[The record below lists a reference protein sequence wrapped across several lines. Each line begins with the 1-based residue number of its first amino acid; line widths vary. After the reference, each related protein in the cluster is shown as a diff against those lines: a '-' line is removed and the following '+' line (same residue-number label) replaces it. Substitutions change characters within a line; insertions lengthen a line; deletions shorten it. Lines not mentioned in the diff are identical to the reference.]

1 MERPP
6 RTLIAPC
13 AHEPTRLS
21 GGQSVRRSVAA
32 FTLWRTRKVARRK
45 DWFRPSIRVLF
56 GDAAQSVFPLGRFIL
71 HHDDRA
77 PDALATKLNAIAP
90 MKTLSVIN
98 PHAAAID
105 VGSEQL
111 HLSIAGDEPVVFGTV
126 TDEVYRLRDYLKA
139 QGVTTVAMEATG
151 VYWLYA
157 YTVLE
162 AAGLEVVVVNGRHV
176 RNLPGR
182 KTDMADCQWLA
193 TLHAHGLLRGGFVPP
208 AAIRRLQDYQRLRA
222 DHIIGA
228 GSQVQKMQQALER
241 MNIKFHDVISDL
253 VGVSGLKVVRAIL
266 KGERDPQALLQWC
279 DAQIQKKK
287 RERVVAS
294 LRGTWTPEHLF
305 ALGQAL
311 EAWEFYQKLLG
322 QCDAQIEAVLKELA
336 GPPPA
341 TPAGEVPTAAACK
354 PPGKNAP
361 QIEQLHQLLLRLCGG
376 KDVTAIAGI
385 GDYLLLQLV
394 AETGTDLKAWPSEKH
409 FTAWAGLAPGS
420 RQSGKRKGN
429 VKRQRNR
436 AGRLFCV
443 GAQSLVQS
451 VDKALGGFYRRLAAR
466 KGGLAAMKAL
476 ARKLAELY
484 YRVLRYGLAYAEQ
497 GLRVYEQKYA
507 ESQRR
512 LLAKLAAKQGFKLV
526 SAQPQPDPA
535 PTM

>member
-1 MERPP
+1 
-6 RTLIAPC
+6 
-13 AHEPTRLS
+13 
-21 GGQSVRRSVAA
+21 
-32 FTLWRTRKVARRK
+32 
-45 DWFRPSIRVLF
+45 
-56 GDAAQSVFPLGRFIL
+56 
-71 HHDDRA
+71 
-77 PDALATKLNAIAP
+77 
-90 MKTLSVIN
+90 
-98 PHAAAID
+98 
-105 VGSEQL
+105 
-111 HLSIAGDEPVVFGTV
+111 
-126 TDEVYRLRDYLKA
+126 
-139 QGVTTVAMEATG
+139 
-151 VYWLYA
+151 
-157 YTVLE
+157 
-162 AAGLEVVVVNGRHV
+162 
-176 RNLPGR
+176 
-182 KTDMADCQWLA
+182 
-193 TLHAHGLLRGGFVPP
+193 
-208 AAIRRLQDYQRLRA
+208 
-222 DHIIGA
+222 
-228 GSQVQKMQQALER
+228 

-266 KGERDPQALLQWC
+266 KGERDPQALLALC

-305 ALGQAL
+305 ALGQGL

-336 GPPPA
+336 GPPPP
-341 TPAGEVPTAAACK
+341 TPAGEVPTAAAGK

-526 SAQPQPDPA
+526 SAQLQPDPP

>member
-1 MERPP
+1 
-6 RTLIAPC
+6 
-13 AHEPTRLS
+13 
-21 GGQSVRRSVAA
+21 
-32 FTLWRTRKVARRK
+32 
-45 DWFRPSIRVLF
+45 VLF
-56 GDAAQSVFPLGRFIL
+56 GDAAQAVFPLGRFIL
-71 HHDDRA
+71 HHDGRA
-77 PDALATKLNAIAP
+77 PDAWAIKLNRIAP
-90 MKTLSVIN
+90 MKTLPVIN
-98 PHAAAID
+98 PHAAALD

-126 TDEVYRLRDYLKA
+126 TDEVYRLRDYLKSQA
-139 QGVTTVAMEATG
+139 VTTVAMEATG

-157 YTVLE
+157 YAVLE

-241 MNIKFHDVISDL
+241 MNVKFHDVISDL

-266 KGERDPQALLQWC
+266 AGERQPEPLLLLC

-287 RERVVAS
+287 RERVIAS

-311 EAWEFYQKLLG
+311 AVWEFYQKLLAE
-322 QCDAQIEAVLKELA
+322 CDQQIEAVLKELA

-341 TPAGEVPTAAACK
+341 TPESEGQSGAAGK
-354 PPGKNAP
+354 KPGKNAP
-361 QIEQLHQLLLRLCGG
+361 QIEQLHQLLMRLCGG
-376 KDVTAIAGI
+376 RDVTAIAGI
-385 GDYLLLQLV
+385 GDYLLLQLL
-394 AETGTDLKAWPSEKH
+394 AETGPDLKAWPSEKH

-420 RQSGKRKGN
+420 RQSGKRKGS
-429 VKRQRNR
+429 VKVQRNR
-436 AGRLFCV
+436 TGRLFCA
-443 GAQSLVQS
+443 GARSLVQS

-476 ARKLAELY
+476 ARKLGELY
-484 YRVLRYGLAYAEQ
+484 YRVLRYGLAYAEK
-497 GLRVYEQKYA
+497 GLRIYEQKYA

-526 SAQPQPDPA
+526 SVQLHPSP
-535 PTM
+535 PTATM

>member
-1 MERPP
+1 
-6 RTLIAPC
+6 
-13 AHEPTRLS
+13 
-21 GGQSVRRSVAA
+21 
-32 FTLWRTRKVARRK
+32 
-45 DWFRPSIRVLF
+45 
-56 GDAAQSVFPLGRFIL
+56 
-71 HHDDRA
+71 
-77 PDALATKLNAIAP
+77 
-90 MKTLSVIN
+90 MKSLSVIN
-98 PHAAAID
+98 AHAAAID

-139 QGVTTVAMEATG
+139 QAVTTVAMEATG

-157 YTVLE
+157 YAVLE

-253 VGVSGLKVVRAIL
+253 VGVSGLKVIRAIL
-266 KGERDPQALLQWC
+266 KGERNPQALLLLC
-279 DAQIQKKK
+279 DVQIQKKK
-287 RERVVAS
+287 QERVIAS

-311 EAWEFYQKLLG
+311 EVWEFYQKLLAR
-322 QCDAQIEAVLKELA
+322 CDEQIEAVLKELA

-341 TPAGEVPTAAACK
+341 SPEGENKTAAGK

-361 QIEQLHQLLLRLCGG
+361 QIEQLHQLLLQLCGG
-376 KDVTAIAGI
+376 KDVTAISGI

-409 FTAWAGLAPGS
+409 FTAWAGLAPGT
-420 RQSGKRKGN
+420 RQSGKRKGS

-443 GAQSLVQS
+443 GARSLVQS

-526 SAQPQPDPA
+526 SQETQALQARCTPNQPPQVTPMKA
-535 PTM
+535 